1 MSSPDQT
8 IDSVTRANGM
18 PVLGLG
24 TWKNEDPA
32 ACAES
37 VRTALEMGYR
47 HIDTAQIYGNE
58 AAVGEGIAAA
68 DVDREEVFLA
78 TKVWIS
84 NLSREDV
91 IETTKESLAKLGV
104 DAVDLLYVHW
114 PAGEYD
120 PDETLPAFDELVD
133 RGLTD
138 RVGVSNFEPDHVERA
153 MEVLDAPVCANQVET
168 HPFCT
173 QTELREHAAEHG
185 YELVA
190 YSPLARGTVFDD
202 ETLAEIAETHDASAA
217 QSVWRGFAKGR
228 DGDSEG
234 HERGAHP
241 RQLGEPRLALTTRRS
256 TPSTPS
262 TGRTEK
268 SIPTSRPTPGTD
280 RVDGRALSGGLV
292 SHRAGV
298 DAEKRVESARSG
310 RGGDE
315 HGDRNDA
322 ENRSTDRRDRR
333 GSDECREREA
343 ACDGTNRRSDA
354 SVHGSDVCVHT
365 VQ

>member
-1 MSSPDQT
+1 MSSSDQAV
-8 IDSVTRANGM
+8 DSVARANGM

-84 NLSREDV
+84 NLSRADV
-91 IETTKESLAKLGV
+91 VETTQESLAKLGV

-138 RVGVSNFEPDHVERA
+138 HVGVSNFEPDHVERA
-153 MEVLDAPVCANQVET
+153 METLDAPVFANQVET

-190 YSPLARGTVFDD
+190 YSPLARGAVFDD
-202 ETLAEIAETHDASAA
+202 ETLAEIAAAHDASAA
-217 QSVWRGFAKGR
+217 QVSLAWLREKGVTAIPKATSEAHIR
-228 DGDSEG
+228 DNWAS
-234 HERGAHP
+234 RN
-241 RQLGEPRLALTTRRS
+241 LALT
-256 TPSTPS
+256 
-262 TGRTEK
+262 
-268 SIPTSRPTPGTD
+268 
-280 RVDGRALSGGLV
+280 
-292 SHRAGV
+292 
-298 DAEKRVESARSG
+298 DAEIDAI
-310 RGGDE
+310 DAI
-315 HGDRNDA
+315 DRTHREVYPDFAPDA
-322 ENRSTDRRDRR
+322 WE
-333 GSDECREREA
+333 
-343 ACDGTNRRSDA
+343 
-354 SVHGSDVCVHT
+354 
-365 VQ
+365 